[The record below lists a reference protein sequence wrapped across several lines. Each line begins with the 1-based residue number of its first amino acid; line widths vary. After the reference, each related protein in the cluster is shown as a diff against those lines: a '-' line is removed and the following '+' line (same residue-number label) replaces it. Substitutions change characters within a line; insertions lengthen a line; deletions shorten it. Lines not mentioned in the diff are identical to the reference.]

1 MSDDVTGQQGAD
13 LPEPVRAA
21 LVRTAAEVLG
31 QMEPKDVP
39 VALRQVQRF
48 APRRRATAGAA
59 PLWHALQHDD
69 AFRGRVARVWSHA
82 RPELADAVAAGL
94 PTSPDSPTAEPDSPT
109 AEPDATAAT
118 DSEQAV
124 STAHAEPAAADVA
137 IGAWLLRPEG
147 WEALVREAAAGLA
160 ADGDPSDQPVQT
172 ALDAMARRA
181 ERAEQEAAR
190 LSASLGAAR
199 LEASAAQDEAAVLRR
214 EQRRLRSDA
223 DRARSEARQAL
234 AEAQAARAEAQ
245 SLRDQ
250 AAAELADA
258 AADRRAAEAERAAMR
273 GEARLAQGVATSR
286 ARLLL
291 DTVVDAGAALR
302 HELGLP
308 PVEVRPADTV
318 ASRAE
323 APARRPTS
331 RGREVHDPALL
342 DDLLGLPHAHLVVD
356 GYNVSKAAYP
366 QLALA
371 EQRRRLLDA
380 LANIAARTGVE
391 VTCCFDGQPGHTGAA
406 AAPRNVRVL
415 FSVGEI
421 ADDLIRQ
428 IVRAE
433 PPGRVVVVVTSDQEV
448 ASDVQAAGAWA
459 VPSQTLLARLARL

>member
-1 MSDDVTGQQGAD
+1 MSQDVSDGQGAD
-13 LPEPVRAA
+13 LPGLVRAA

-31 QMEPKDVP
+31 QMDSKDVP

-48 APRRRATAGAA
+48 APRRRPSAGAA
-59 PLWHALQHDD
+59 PLWHALRHDD

-82 RPELADAVAAGL
+82 RPELADAIAAGRA
-94 PTSPDSPTAEPDSPT
+94 D
-109 AEPDATAAT
+109 
-118 DSEQAV
+118 
-124 STAHAEPAAADVA
+124 EPADGEGPAADPAQVA
-137 IGAWLLRPEG
+137 IGAWLLRPDG
-147 WEALVREAAAGLA
+147 WESIVRGAAAEV
-160 ADGDPSDQPVQT
+160 ADDDGEAPDRPVQ
-172 ALDAMARRA
+172 AVLDAVARRA

-199 LEASAAQDEAAVLRR
+199 LEASAAQDEAAALRR

-234 AEAQAARAEAQ
+234 AEAQAARLEAQ
-245 SLRDQ
+245 ALREQ
-250 AAAELADA
+250 AGAELAAAAAE
-258 AADRRAAEAERAAMR
+258 RRAAESERAAMR
-273 GEARLAQGVATSR
+273 GEARVAQGVASSR

-318 ASRAE
+318 ASRAQE
-323 APARRPTS
+323 PVRRPTS

-380 LANIAARTGVE
+380 LANIASRTGVE

-406 AAPRNVRVL
+406 AAPRNVRAL

-433 PPGRVVVVVTSDQEV
+433 PPGRVIVVVTSDQEV